1 MASAYYNENDPKMAA
16 WLRELIK
23 AGVIVP
29 GEVDERSIWDV
40 VPSDVMGFTQCH
52 FFAGQGSWSYALR
65 QAGWSDDRRV
75 WTGSCPC
82 QDFSGAGK
90 RAGLAGERHLWPAW
104 FHFPLA
110 SRTSERM
117 VRGSR
122 SRLPFNAAE
131 FRPPKPTRSA
141 PSRAGARFWHSAA
154 PSGDT
159 DRGYLR
165 KYLAHRSSFV
175 R

>member
-122 SRLPFNAAE
+122 SRLPFNADDTTEARVMRLHGYGNGICVPVAE
-131 FRPPKPTRSA
+131 EFIKAYMESEM
-141 PSRAGARFWHSAA
+141 SE
-154 PSGDT
+154 
-159 DRGYLR
+159 
-165 KYLAHRSSFV
+165 K
-175 R
+175 